1 MTVQTRSQTTAA
13 RLLGRGPARVLDP
26 ASLVVGL
33 RKEEEAAARYSHM
46 EGVFR
51 EKARAFKRGDANSAF
66 KHGDTNF
73 AYGWNM
79 WFCMPPHS
87 CDMLTTLQWI
97 RIGLEE
103 RIWTTHGLPEEYK
116 CLLK

>member
-1 MTVQTRSQTTAA
+1 MISVVSNMTVQTRSQTTAA
-13 RLLGRGPARVLDP
+13 RLHPP
-26 ASLVVGL
+26 PPPPVVDL
-33 RKEEEAAARYSHM
+33 EEEAPHYKHM

-66 KHGDTNF
+66 KRGDTNF

-79 WFCMPPHS
+79 WFCMPPPT
-87 CDMLTTLQWI
+87 CDVITTVQWI

-116 CLLK
+116 ALLLK

>member
-1 MTVQTRSQTTAA
+1 MEKDMTVQTRSQTTAA
-13 RLLGRGPARVLDP
+13 RLLGRVLDP
-26 ASLVVGL
+26 APLVVGL
-33 RKEEEAAARYSHM
+33 REEEDAARYSHT
-46 EGVFR
+46 EAVFR

-66 KHGDTNF
+66 KRGDTNF

-87 CDMLTTLQWI
+87 CDVLTTLQWI

-116 CLLK
+116 GLLK

>member
-13 RLLGRGPARVLDP
+13 RLHPQP
-26 ASLVVGL
+26 PQPPPVVEGGGGGY
-33 RKEEEAAARYSHM
+33 KHM
-46 EGVFR
+46 EEVFR

-66 KHGDTNF
+66 KRGDTNF

-79 WFCMPPHS
+79 WFCMPPPT
-87 CDMLTTLQWI
+87 CDVVTTLQWI